1 MAHLYKL
8 TEWQDGV
15 GNWHCGDVEDLAH
28 DSNYWYNACRL
39 YDLTPVDYVKMLLS
53 TFNVTKISY
62 NLEKDVLLFSWKSQT
77 DMRKF
82 KNQTNALARKKNFM
96 V

>member
-1 MAHLYKL
+1 
-8 TEWQDGV
+8 
-15 GNWHCGDVEDLAH
+15 
-28 DSNYWYNACRL
+28 
-39 YDLTPVDYVKMLLS
+39 MLLS
-53 TFNVTKISY
+53 DFNVTKISY
-62 NLEKDVLLFSWKSQT
+62 NLERDVLLFSWKSQT